1 VTSASQVNEAK
12 PHTPV
17 YTMHKYF
24 ARRPWNI
31 FNDLISKYSSPGEV
45 ILDPFCGGGVTIVE
59 SLKLKRRAIGIDVN
73 PLATY
78 VTEMEC
84 KPLDLQKFRDA
95 RLVLDRT
102 IAKEISPLYA
112 TRCRNCDSPS
122 IADWIEWDEKAG
134 HMRRISYDCPKC
146 GSREGLATKE
156 DEANATKI
164 AEDFHATVRTR
175 GLWYPLTRIP
185 SGDKTDSLLSRDINS
200 FSQLFTPRNL
210 LALSQLRASI
220 DQIEDSQA
228 REFMGLA
235 FSSSLKWTSRQSH
248 LRGDIVEGWAM
259 HAYWIYP
266 KSLEINV
273 WNTFKRRTLAILRG
287 KEYST
292 QNLGTDVKLGRDFNE
307 FTNNQANCLILTTS
321 CSQIPLPDNSVDTI
335 VTDPPYGGNVNYAE
349 LSDYWQVW
357 LNKGEIIPKNNEII
371 INKTQGKGRKE
382 YEELLSAVL
391 KESYRVLKPERYL
404 VSTFNSKDVRIVASF
419 VTAASRANFNLLPDG
434 FTFQKPI
441 RSYNTTFHAMQI
453 GAFVGDFIFT
463 FQKNQHQ
470 PPQSDSVIRLDD
482 LKSLLT
488 SLVSESVKGQL
499 TEPQLREKSYGLL
512 IPFLSTTARSDLQSC
527 HEATEFF
534 ESEIREHEL
543 HFRQLRKRIVRN
555 RKRTFRKRR

>member
-1 VTSASQVNEAK
+1 
-12 PHTPV
+12 
-17 YTMHKYF
+17 
-24 ARRPWNI
+24 
-31 FNDLISKYSSPGEV
+31 
-45 ILDPFCGGGVTIVE
+45 
-59 SLKLKRRAIGIDVN
+59 
-73 PLATY
+73 
-78 VTEMEC
+78 
-84 KPLDLQKFRDA
+84 
-95 RLVLDRT
+95 
-102 IAKEISPLYA
+102 
-112 TRCRNCDSPS
+112 
-122 IADWIEWDEKAG
+122 
-134 HMRRISYDCPKC
+134 
-146 GSREGLATKE
+146 
-156 DEANATKI
+156 
-164 AEDFHATVRTR
+164 
-175 GLWYPLTRIP
+175 
-185 SGDKTDSLLSRDINS
+185 
-200 FSQLFTPRNL
+200 
-210 LALSQLRASI
+210 
-220 DQIEDSQA
+220 
-228 REFMGLA
+228 
-235 FSSSLKWTSRQSH
+235 
-248 LRGDIVEGWAM
+248 
-259 HAYWIYP
+259 
-266 KSLEINV
+266 
-273 WNTFKRRTLAILRG
+273 
-287 KEYST
+287 
-292 QNLGTDVKLGRDFNE
+292 
-307 FTNNQANCLILTTS
+307 
-321 CSQIPLPDNSVDTI
+321 
-335 VTDPPYGGNVNYAE
+335 
-349 LSDYWQVW
+349 
-357 LNKGEIIPKNNEII
+357 NKGEIIPKNNEII

-470 PPQSDSVIRLDD
+470 PSQSDSVIRLDD